1 MHFRRLESKL
11 LQIEEASDE
20 FKFILNIRQK
30 FLRTEN
36 KTTHKLYILFYFLY
50 FKVYIIE
57 EKK

>member
-1 MHFRRLESKL
+1 MHSRRLESKL

-20 FKFILNIRQK
+20 FKFILRQK

-36 KTTHKLYILFYFLY
+36 KTTHKLYILFYFFY